1 MSETNAHQSDTKR
14 PADEP
19 SEASEAGLRSRRKQT
34 KAEHR
39 ACQASG
45 CGVGMGGIIP
55 GGALAGRLLEAELT
69 QKSGAF
75 SCDTNN
81 DQSKTSGPDGAAEPL
96 RPVGWLA
103 EGAACAPAR
112 HNPPGGGP
120 LRGRAAGLCGLEAH
134 ERCTIFQASQPTFC
148 N

>member
-1 MSETNAHQSDTKR
+1 MNVTSAHQSETKR

-55 GGALAGRLLEAELT
+55 GGALAERLLEAELT
-69 QKSGAF
+69 QRAGAF
-75 SCDTNN
+75 SCAKGTNN
-81 DQSKTSGPDGAAEPL
+81 GQIEDERTRRGGRAVEAGGLVGGRGGVLTGKAQPPRGGPDRGG
-96 RPVGWLA
+96 RPTTGSSSSA
-103 EGAACAPAR
+103 KT
-112 HNPPGGGP
+112 
-120 LRGRAAGLCGLEAH
+120 AGTL
-134 ERCTIFQASQPTFC
+134 
-148 N
+148 